1 MNENL
6 GIKWIKQLIEAD
18 PTTNEDA
25 VREAKKGIQDYLAA
39 SFFANREAIPKQLN
53 KMASLP
59 LTARRT
65 AQ

>member
-25 VREAKKGIQDYLAA
+25 VREAKRAFKIILLPPFLRIG
-39 SFFANREAIPKQLN
+39 KQYQSN
-53 KMASLP
+53 
-59 LTARRT
+59 
-65 AQ
+65 